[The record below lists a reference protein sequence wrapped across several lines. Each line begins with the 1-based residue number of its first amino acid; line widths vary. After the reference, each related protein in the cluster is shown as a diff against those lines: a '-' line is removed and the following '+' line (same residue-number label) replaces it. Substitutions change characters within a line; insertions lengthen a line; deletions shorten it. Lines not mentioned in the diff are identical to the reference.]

1 MNGSLE
7 RPETADQRSSN
18 MGGAYVNMARN
29 NSAVHISREG
39 SLEGIKLE
47 RVQSVSRNGRAARTT
62 TNTQENF
69 RGAYKGM
76 TLTEVVKMYGKPQ
89 GAASQQEFS
98 VQGYSVPKNTHP
110 QKSLSM
116 RYVLKYP

>member
-1 MNGSLE
+1 
-7 RPETADQRSSN
+7 
-18 MGGAYVNMARN
+18 
-29 NSAVHISREG
+29 
-39 SLEGIKLE
+39 
-47 RVQSVSRNGRAARTT
+47 
-62 TNTQENF
+62 
-69 RGAYKGM
+69 M